1 MINTCLLNLQ
11 VTDPMNISEPDSSFA
26 FIREFIL
33 LGFSYEWK
41 IQSLLFSLFL
51 TIYALTIT
59 GNGAIICALW
69 CDQRLHIPM
78 YIFLGNF
85 SFLEIWYVSSTVPK
99 MLVNLLSDKKTISF
113 VGCFLQFY
121 FFSSLGAT
129 ECLHL
134 TVMAFDRYLAICR
147 PLHYPNIMTRH
158 LCTKLVLICWVC
170 GFLWFLIPIVL
181 ISRMPF
187 CGPNIIDHV
196 VCDPGP
202 LFALACVSA
211 PQTQLLCYSLSSIV
225 IFGNFLFILG
235 SYTLVLT
242 AVLHMSSTTGRQ
254 KAFSTCG
261 SHLAVV
267 SLFYGSLMVMYV
279 NPGLRH
285 SAKMQKVATLFY
297 AMVTPFFNPLI
308 YSLRNKEIKTA
319 LRKVMGSFNI
329 M

>member
-1 MINTCLLNLQ
+1 MATHSSVL
-11 VTDPMNISEPDSSFA
+11 PDSRF
-26 FIREFIL
+26 
-33 LGFSYEWK
+33 

-51 TIYALTIT
+51 TMYALTIT

-78 YIFLGNF
+78 YIFLGIF

-99 MLVNLLSDKKTISF
+99 MLINFFLDKKTISF

-121 FFSSLGAT
+121 FFSSLEAT

-134 TVMAFDRYLAICR
+134 TVMAFDWYLAICR
-147 PLHYPNIMTRH
+147 PLHYPNIMNGH

-196 VCDPGP
+196 VWP

-211 PQTQLLCYSLSSIV
+211 PKTQLLCYSLSSVV
-225 IFGNFLFILG
+225 IFGSSLFILG
-235 SYTLVLT
+235 SYTLVLI

-279 NPGLRH
+279 SPGLRH
-285 SAKMQKVATLFY
+285 SSGMQKVATLLY
-297 AMVTPFFNPLI
+297 AMVIPFFNPLI
-308 YSLRNKEIKTA
+308 SSLWNKEIKTA
-319 LRKVMGSFNI
+319 LRKVLGSFNI

>member
-1 MINTCLLNLQ
+1 MINICLLTLQ
-11 VTDPMNISEPDSSFA
+11 VPDPVNISEPDSRFV
-26 FIREFIL
+26 FVREFIL
-33 LGFSYEWK
+33 LGFPCEWK

-51 TIYALTIT
+51 TMYALTIT

-69 CDQRLHIPM
+69 CDQRLHTPM
-78 YIFLGNF
+78 YIFLGIF
-85 SFLEIWYVSSTVPK
+85 SFPEIWYVSSTVPK
-99 MLVNLLSDKKTISF
+99 MLVNFLSDKNTISF

-121 FFSSLGAT
+121 FFFSLGTT
-129 ECLHL
+129 ECLL
-134 TVMAFDRYLAICR
+134 LAVMAFDLYLAICR
-147 PLHYPNIMTRH
+147 PLHYPNIMNGH

-211 PQTQLLCYSLSSIV
+211 PKTQLLCYSLSSIV

-235 SYTLVLT
+235 SYSLVLT
-242 AVLHMSSTTGRQ
+242 AVLCMPSATGRQ

-279 NPGLRH
+279 SPVLGH
-285 SAKMQKVATLFY
+285 SAGMQKVATLFY
-297 AMVTPFFNPLI
+297 AMVTPLFNPFI
-308 YSLRNKEIKTA
+308 YSFRNKEIKQP
-319 LRKVMGSFNI
+319 
-329 M
+329 